1 MKVIKVGDKT
11 VGYEESLWTGKKT
24 LYVNN
29 AVCRKVSKTHYAY
42 WDGNK
47 EHFIIVN
54 GNSFKGVTLK
64 MEEGEFVVEK
74 KPAWYEYI
82 LSFFAALLIIVWGNS
97 VALTEYFVV
106 VGGAIGGAIGGLFG
120 ALNLNWIRRTENV
133 WLKILISLATTAVA
147 VLVCHFI
154 GVAIVDF
161 LAAAMS

>member
-1 MKVIKVGDKT
+1 MKVIQVGDKT
-11 VGYEESLWTGKKT
+11 VGYEESIWTGKKT

-29 AVCRKVSKTHYAY
+29 AVCRKISKTNFAY
-42 WDGNK
+42 WDGER
-47 EHFIIVN
+47 EHLIVVS

-82 LSFFAALLIIVWGNS
+82 LSFFAALFIIIWGSS

-120 ALNLNWIRRTENV
+120 ALNLNWIRKTENV
-133 WLKILISLATTAVA
+133 WLKILISVGTTVG
-147 VLVCHFI
+147 VILICHLI
-154 GVAIVDF
+154 GVYILNV
-161 LAAAMS
+161 LSAA